1 MRKRRTRFRRRPAR
15 AAGLPAMRVVVAH
28 PAALPTV
35 QEVAADAV
43 VLPAVQEVVAG
54 AARPGI
60 TLERLIEQVHA
71 IAFADITHI
80 VSWDNEKLT
89 MTPSGELPKTDA
101 AAIAEIIASAK
112 DQKIYRVKLHDKNPA
127 QALLTRIYEKFTRQD
142 EQTDDDSEEAR
153 AFLFEELNRLAAE
166 VTAEEGGDRETAEGD
181 PAAGAAG
188 A

>member
-1 MRKRRTRFRRRPAR
+1 MAKRQKRFRRRSAR
-15 AAGLPAMRVVVAH
+15 AAGLPAVREVVAH
-28 PAALPTV
+28 AAALPAV
-35 QEVAADAV
+35 QQVAADAV

-127 QALLTRIYEKFTRQD
+127 QALLTRIYEKFTNQD
-142 EQTDDDSEEAR
+142 EQVDDDAEAAR
-153 AFLFEELNRLAAE
+153 EFIIQELDRLAAE
-166 VTAEEGGDRETAEGD
+166 GDAAEGSGSGGCRVNT
-181 PAAGAAG
+181 AVSTLVL
-188 A
+188 